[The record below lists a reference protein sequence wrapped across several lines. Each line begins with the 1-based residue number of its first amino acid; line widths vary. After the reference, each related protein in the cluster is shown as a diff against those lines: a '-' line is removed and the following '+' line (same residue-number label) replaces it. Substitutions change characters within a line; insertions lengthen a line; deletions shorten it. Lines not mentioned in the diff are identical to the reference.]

1 MYTCAKVGKDLCC
14 RISLLAVAS
23 NANVLAR
30 VSVGLHVR
38 VLCGAGFAKTLD
50 YVLGTKEER
59 NSSMMYIDPEVVG
72 LPKTANGGKMMLVEV
87 HGCVMSPH
95 T

>member
-1 MYTCAKVGKDLCC
+1 VSVG
-14 RISLLAVAS
+14 SHV
-23 NANVLAR
+23 R
-30 VSVGLHVR
+30 VSVGSHVR
-38 VLCGAGFAKTLD
+38 VSVGSHVRAVCGVLGFAKTLD
-50 YVLGTKEER
+50 YILGTKEER

-72 LPKTANGGKMMLVEV
+72 LPKNANGGKMMLVEV